1 MIGPEDSSLTATAIT
16 SKSGQR
22 NKRAM
27 PDNATSMILFRN
39 ELLMR
44 TARARGMLLP
54 LPTAFS
60 RRPFRS
66 VSDKTRPKIF
76 GGDGREDARVAEFLR
91 STLRWRTTR
100 PGDEV
105 LWLVARLW
113 SSKGLPSMKSTNSR
127 PLL

>member
-1 MIGPEDSSLTATAIT
+1 MIGPDDSSLTATAIT
-16 SKSGQR
+16 SRSGQS

-44 TARARGMLLP
+44 TARARGRLLP

-60 RRPFRS
+60 YRSFRS
-66 VSDKTRPKIF
+66 VS
-76 GGDGREDARVAEFLR
+76 EDARVAKFLH

-105 LWLVARLW
+105 LWPMARL
-113 SSKGLPSMKSTNSR
+113 
-127 PLL
+127 

>member
-1 MIGPEDSSLTATAIT
+1 MIGPGDSSLTATAIT

-27 PDNATSMILFRN
+27 PDNPASMILFRD

-44 TARARGMLLP
+44 TAPARGRLLP

-60 RRPFRS
+60 YRPFRS

-76 GGDGREDARVAEFLR
+76 AGDGTEDARVAEFLH

-105 LWLVARLW
+105 LWPAARRW
-113 SSKGLPSMKSTNSR
+113 RAKGPEA
-127 PLL
+127 